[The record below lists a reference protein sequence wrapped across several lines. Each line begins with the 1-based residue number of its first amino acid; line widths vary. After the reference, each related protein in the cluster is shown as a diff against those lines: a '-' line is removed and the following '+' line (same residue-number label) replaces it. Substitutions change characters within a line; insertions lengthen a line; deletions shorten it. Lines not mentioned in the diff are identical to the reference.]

1 MNTGLLRTIWTVVEE
16 VPAYCLQRVS
26 LSEQVSLLLQQVEA
40 KVSLSTLERAQT
52 HRYLNEKKTMIR
64 EMSLE
69 QVM

>member
-26 LSEQVSLLLQQVEA
+26 LSEQVSLLLQQVED
-40 KVSLSTLERAQT
+40 KVSLSTIERAQT
-52 HRYLNEKKTMIR
+52 RRYLNEKKTMIR

>member
-1 MNTGLLRTIWTVVEE
+1 MNTRLLRTIWTVVEE
-16 VPAYCLQRVS
+16 APAYCLQRIS
-26 LSEQVSLLLQQVEA
+26 LNEQVSLLLQQVEA
-40 KVSLSTLERAQT
+40 RVNLSALERAET